1 MGSEMARRVAMI
13 SGGTRGIGAATCL
26 QLLRDGW
33 ALSVGVRPG
42 RDLPP
47 HLFDTDPERIFLHA
61 FDAADRATH
70 APWVAA
76 TAQRFGQIDALVNC
90 AGIDGPAL
98 LADATEEAL
107 DELWAINSKTPLH
120 LIQLALPHLRK
131 TGAGR
136 IVNVASLSGLRVKNA
151 NVGYAMSKFAL
162 VALTHAVRQQEF
174 AHGVR
179 CTAICPGF
187 VDTDMTGHV
196 TAVPREE
203 MTRPADVAAAIGF
216 VLSLPNTASIAELP
230 INWRAEDTV

>member
-1 MGSEMARRVAMI
+1 MI
-13 SGGTRGIGAATCL
+13 SGGTRGIGAATC
-26 QLLRDGW
+26 QHLLGAGW
-33 ALSVGVRPG
+33 SLSVGVRPG

-47 HLFDTDPERIFLHA
+47 HLFPTDPQRIFIHD

-76 TAQRFGQIDALVNC
+76 TAAHFGRVDALVNC

-98 LADATEEAL
+98 LADASEDAL
-107 DELWAINSKTPLH
+107 DALWTINAKAPLH
-120 LIQLALPHLRK
+120 LIQLALPHLRAS
-131 TGAGR
+131 GAGR
-136 IVNVASLSGLRVKNA
+136 VVNVASLSGLRVKNA

-174 AHGVR
+174 ANGIR

-203 MTRPADVAAAIGF
+203 MTRPADVAAAIAF

>member
-1 MGSEMARRVAMI
+1 MTRRVAMI
-13 SGGTRGIGAATCL
+13 SGGTRGIGAATC
-26 QLLRDGW
+26 QKLLADGW
-33 ALSVGVRPG
+33 ALSVGIRPG

-47 HLFDTDPERIFLHA
+47 HLLDTDPERLFPHP
-61 FDAADRATH
+61 FDAADRNTH
-70 APWVAA
+70 APWVSA
-76 TAQRFGQIDALVNC
+76 TAQRFGHIDALVNC

-98 LADATEEAL
+98 LADASEDAL
-107 DELWAINSKTPLH
+107 DALWAINAKTPLH
-120 LIQLALPHLRK
+120 LIQLALPHLRA

-174 AHGVR
+174 AHGIR

-187 VDTDMTGHV
+187 VDTDMSAHA
-196 TAVPREE
+196 TAVPRDQI
-203 MTRPADVAAAIGF
+203 TRPADVAAAIAF
-216 VLSLPNTASIAELP
+216 VLSLPNTASVAELP